1 MFRRSSAS
9 TSTALH
15 AIAGPGTS
23 SATTRPYSTARGI
36 TVSHT
41 SGWRLRRQLSRRGR
55 HQLWAYVFLL
65 PMVAL
70 LMVFKAAPIIQA
82 LLLSMT
88 SYDLITPPRFN
99 GLSNYLF
106 LITDSRFLGAVRV
119 TLYYM
124 FGTAIPL
131 WILSLGLAVA
141 FNQRFP
147 ARNWIRLAYFLPT
160 IVPLVVF
167 GTVWQFLFHP
177 YGLVNQGLQ
186 ALHLPPVLWLTNS
199 SAVIPGF
206 ILATEWRFVPYFMI
220 IYLAG
225 LQNIPVELK
234 EAAAIDGGS
243 KWQVFW
249 HITLPLL
256 RPTILLV
263 VVISL
268 ILLSRS
274 FTVAYVMTGGGP
286 NNASTVI
293 GLYIYKAAFSE
304 YRMGIASAASILLLL
319 GTMVL
324 TLIQLRV
331 FRDGRN
337 V

>member
-1 MFRRSSAS
+1 MTAS
-9 TSTALH
+9 GYTA
-15 AIAGPGTS
+15 PS
-23 SATTRPYSTARGI
+23 RTARNL
-36 TVSHT
+36 
-41 SGWRLRRQLSRRGR
+41 RLSQIRGRRVGRRLSRSARQ
-55 HQLWAYVFLL
+55 QLWAYAFLL
-65 PMVAL
+65 PMLVL
-70 LMVFKAAPIIQA
+70 LLVFKAVPIVQA

-88 SYDLITPPRFN
+88 SYDLISPPRFN
-99 GLSNYLF
+99 WLNNYLF
-106 LITDSRFLGAVRV
+106 LITDPRFLGAVRV

-131 WILSLGLAVA
+131 WVLSLGLAVA

-186 ALHLPPVLWLTNS
+186 AVHLPPVMWLTNS
-199 SAVIPGF
+199 AAVIPGF

-220 IYLAG
+220 IFLAG

-243 KWQVFW
+243 QWQIFW
-249 HITLPLL
+249 HVTLPLL
-256 RPTILLV
+256 RPIILLV

-304 YRMGIASAASILLLL
+304 YRMGIAAAASILLLL

-331 FRDGRN
+331 FRDGRDA
-337 V
+337 

>member
-1 MFRRSSAS
+1 VLPA
-9 TSTALH
+9 
-15 AIAGPGTS
+15 
-23 SATTRPYSTARGI
+23 TARGY
-36 TVSHT
+36 T
-41 SGWRLRRQLSRRGR
+41 SPSPTAQPFRLSLGRRLSRGARQ
-55 HQLWAYVFLL
+55 QLWAYAFLL
-65 PMVAL
+65 PMLVL
-70 LMVFKAAPIIQA
+70 LLVFKAVPIVQA
-82 LLLSMT
+82 LQLSLT
-88 SYDLITPPRFN
+88 SYDLISPPRFN
-99 GLSNYLF
+99 GLNNYLF

-131 WILSLGLAVA
+131 WVLSLGLAVA

-199 SAVIPGF
+199 AAVIPGF

-220 IYLAG
+220 IFLAG

-243 KWQVFW
+243 PWQIFW

-256 RPTILLV
+256 RPIILLV

-304 YRMGIASAASILLLL
+304 YRMGIAAAASILLLL

-324 TLIQLRV
+324 TVVQLRV
-331 FRDGRN
+331 FRDGRDA
-337 V
+337 

>member
-1 MFRRSSAS
+1 M
-9 TSTALH
+9 L
-15 AIAGPGTS
+15 
-23 SATTRPYSTARGI
+23 
-36 TVSHT
+36 V
-41 SGWRLRRQLSRRGR
+41 
-55 HQLWAYVFLL
+55 LL
-65 PMVAL
+65 L
-70 LMVFKAAPIIQA
+70 VFKAVPIVQA
-82 LLLSMT
+82 LQLSLT
-88 SYDLITPPRFN
+88 SYDLISPPRFN
-99 GLSNYLF
+99 GLNNYLF
-106 LITDSRFLGAVRV
+106 LISDSRFLGAVRV

-131 WILSLGLAVA
+131 WVLSLGLAVA

-186 ALHLPPVLWLTNS
+186 AMHLPPVLWLTNS
-199 SAVIPGF
+199 AAVIPGF

-220 IYLAG
+220 IFLAG

-243 KWQVFW
+243 PWQIFR

-256 RPTILLV
+256 RPIILLV

-304 YRMGIASAASILLLL
+304 YRMGIAAAASILLLL

-324 TLIQLRV
+324 TVIQLRV
-331 FRDGRN
+331 FRDGRDA
-337 V
+337 

>member
-1 MFRRSSAS
+1 MSSS
-9 TSTALH
+9 PTTTS
-15 AIAGPGTS
+15 
-23 SATTRPYSTARGI
+23 PYSAPPLTAPTIQVGKTTGR
-36 TVSHT
+36 
-41 SGWRLRRQLSRRGR
+41 RLQRQLSRRAR
-55 HQLWAYVFLL
+55 HQLWAYAFLL

-70 LMVFKAAPIIQA
+70 LVLFKAVPIVQA

-88 SYDLITPPRFN
+88 SYDLISPPRFN
-99 GLSNYLF
+99 GLNNYLF
-106 LITDSRFLGAVRV
+106 LLTDPRFLGAVRV

-131 WILSLGLAVA
+131 WVLSLGLAVV

-186 ALHLPPVLWLTNS
+186 AVHLPPVLWLTNS
-199 SAVIPGF
+199 AAVIPGF
-206 ILATEWRFVPYFMI
+206 ILATDWRFVPYFMI
-220 IYLAG
+220 VYLAG

-243 KWQVFW
+243 PWQVFW

-293 GLYIYKAAFSE
+293 GLYIYKAAFAE

-319 GTMVL
+319 GTLVL

-337 V
+337 A

>member
-1 MFRRSSAS
+1 VLPA
-9 TSTALH
+9 
-15 AIAGPGTS
+15 
-23 SATTRPYSTARGI
+23 TARGYTAPSPTARPI
-36 TVSHT
+36 
-41 SGWRLRRQLSRRGR
+41 RLSVGRRLSRGARQ
-55 HQLWAYVFLL
+55 QLWAYAFLL
-65 PMVAL
+65 PML
-70 LMVFKAAPIIQA
+70 LLLLVFKAVPIVQA
-82 LLLSMT
+82 LQLSLT
-88 SYDLITPPRFN
+88 SYDLISPPRFN
-99 GLSNYLF
+99 GLNNYLF
-106 LITDSRFLGAVRV
+106 LIADSRFLGAVRV

-131 WILSLGLAVA
+131 WVLSLGLAVA

-186 ALHLPPVLWLTNS
+186 ALHVPPVLWLTNS
-199 SAVIPGF
+199 AAVIPGF

-220 IYLAG
+220 IFLAG

-243 KWQVFW
+243 PWQIFW

-256 RPTILLV
+256 RPIILLV

-304 YRMGIASAASILLLL
+304 YRMGIAAAASILLLL

-324 TLIQLRV
+324 TVVQLRV
-331 FRDGRN
+331 FRDGRDA
-337 V
+337 